1 MRVVPRG
8 LARPFRE
15 LSLFLIFLLTTR
27 RGGLTLSR
35 IGFLGPSGSFSEEA
49 LQLFITQQEE
59 WKDNRPEPIPFSTI
73 PKLLSAC
80 DRHEIEYGFVPLENS
95 TEGQVGVTMDS
106 LGQTENIFIVKEYIH
121 PIEQCLLTPQP
132 IELCLIERV
141 YSHEQALGQCRDF
154 LETHL
159 PQAEQIICLSTAQA
173 AQQVSVNQEKWAAI
187 GTRRAAEL
195 YSLHCQEER
204 IQDAALNATRFILVT
219 DSIAEMSSEASAE
232 DKTALL
238 IVAPNIPGS
247 LSLILQEFAI
257 RNINMSRIE
266 SRPSKK
272 KLGEYVFYIDIDG
285 YVFSPVIQ
293 DALWALHEKNISTK
307 LLGSFPKAAIPISP
321 SCES

>member
-1 MRVVPRG
+1 M
-8 LARPFRE
+8 
-15 LSLFLIFLLTTR
+15 
-27 RGGLTLSR
+27 SR
-35 IGFLGPSGSFSEEA
+35 IGFLGPYGSFSEEA
-49 LQLFITQQEE
+49 LQLFITQQKE
-59 WKDNRPEPIPFSTI
+59 WTDNRPEAIPFITI

-95 TEGQVGVTMDS
+95 TEGQVGATMDS
-106 LGQTENIFIVKEYIH
+106 LGQTENIFIVKEFIH

-132 IELCLIERV
+132 MELSQIERV

-173 AQQVSVNQEKWAAI
+173 AQKVSANQEKWAAI
-187 GTRRAAEL
+187 GTHRAAEL

-204 IQDAALNATRFILVT
+204 IQDTMLNATRFILVT
-219 DSIAEMSSEASAE
+219 DSLAEMSPEASAE

-238 IVAPNIPGS
+238 IIAPNVPGS
-247 LSLILQEFAI
+247 LSLILKEFAI

-272 KLGEYVFYIDIDG
+272 ILGEYIFFIDIDG

-307 LLGSFPKAAIPISP
+307 LLGSFPKAAVPNYP
-321 SCES
+321 QNA